1 MKMPNR
7 RRVGALL
14 VKELAE
20 LARNRMAL
28 LPVLLLAA
36 FSVALPLLISLVIP
50 VIAGEPL
57 ASDDE
62 FVRAIRRSGAV
73 IDSRQLTQ
81 EGTIQ
86 AFIFQQFLLMQVL
99 TPVTGAMAFA
109 GYSLIGE
116 KQGRTLEPLLA
127 TPLTTAEL
135 LIAKGLGAVL
145 PSLGIMFGALV
156 VYVGAIAWLAE
167 PHVLR
172 AVVNARAGLI
182 MFALAPIASLVALQL
197 AVLVS
202 SRVNDPRTA
211 QQFGA
216 LLILPLTVLFVAQLN
231 GAFPLTEPLI
241 VLLTAALAAAWI
253 LLVLIGV
260 ALFDREAILTRWK

>member
-1 MKMPNR
+1 MKLPSAT
-7 RRVGALL
+7 RVGALL

-20 LARNRMAL
+20 LRRNRMAL
-28 LPVLLLAA
+28 VPVVLLAV
-36 FSVALPLLISLVIP
+36 FSVGLPLLISLAVP
-50 VIAGEPL
+50 MVAGEPL
-57 ASDDE
+57 AADDE
-62 FVRAIRRSGAV
+62 FLRAIRRSGV
-73 IDSRQLTQ
+73 MFDTRQLSK

-99 TPVTGAMAFA
+99 IPVTGSMAFA

-135 LIAKGLGAVL
+135 LIAKGLGAIL
-145 PSLGIMFGALV
+145 PSLGIMFVALGLYIV
-156 VYVGAIAWLAE
+156 LIAGLAE

-172 AVVNARAGLI
+172 AVVNARALLI
-182 MFALAPIASLVALQL
+182 MFALAPVAALVALQL

-216 LLILPLTVLFVAQLN
+216 LLILPLTILFVAQLN
-231 GAFPLTEPLI
+231 GAFPLTEAL
-241 VLLTAALAAAWI
+241 VVMLTAALAVTWV
-253 LLVLIGV
+253 LLVAVGV
-260 ALFDREAILTRWK
+260 ALFNREAILTRWK